1 MGKPVSKEQIK
12 KAKAL
17 LPSHIAGAI
26 RSGHVPR
33 LRKWR
38 HLPYDEQTRAE
49 RNMAFCER
57 YCVVPEG
64 KLRGHNIVMADFQ
77 EVFFRSVFDSPRR
90 VRRAYLSIA
99 RKNSKTATIALIL
112 LCFLVGPEAVH
123 NARMNSGAQSRKQ
136 AAEVFNYAAKMIRF
150 SEELSGLTRIVDSS
164 KRIIGLAM
172 NTEYEALAAEGT
184 TAHGGSPLLAILDE
198 VGQIKGPQDDF
209 VDAIETSQG
218 AYEGEALL
226 IAISTQAPT
235 DAALFS
241 KWLDSAETGGDD
253 SIVSHLYTAPEDCD
267 LDDPEAWQA
276 ANPALGLFRSRSDVE
291 GQARDALVNPS
302 IESRFRVL
310 TLNQRQNMVSSFVS
324 KSAWKA
330 CGSAPRPLGDREVMG
345 GLDLSLV
352 KDLTALIL
360 TARGEDG
367 ERLDAHAYFWMPHDT
382 VKLRSKED
390 HAPYDV
396 WVKQGL
402 IKTTPGPVLDY
413 DFIARDIGEICKEL
427 NMKVICFDPWK
438 MLALKKALD
447 AAEINLPFLEHG
459 QGYKSMSPALDL
471 LEVDILKEN
480 LAHGNNPVLAMCAA
494 NAVVRPDPAG
504 NRKLDKSRSTGRID
518 GMQALAMARGAE
530 VKIVDDDSNV
540 YEARGLRVL
549 G

>member
-1 MGKPVSKEQIK
+1 MGKPVTKAEIK

-17 LPSHIAGAI
+17 LPAHIANAI

-33 LRKWR
+33 LRDWR
-38 HLPYDEQTRAE
+38 HLGYEDMTRAE

-64 KLRGHNIVMADFQ
+64 KLRGEQIQMADFQ
-77 EVFFRSVFDSPRR
+77 EVFFRAIFDSPRR
-90 VRRAYLSIA
+90 IRRAYLSIA

-150 SEELSGLTRIVDSS
+150 SPELSGLTRIVDSS
-164 KRIIGLAM
+164 KRIIGLSM
-172 NTEYEALAAEGT
+172 NTEYEALSAEGK

-198 VGQIKGPQDDF
+198 VGQIRGPQDDF

-241 KWLDSAETGGDD
+241 KWLDTAEIGGDD
-253 SIVSHLYTAPEDCD
+253 SIVSHLYTAPDECE
-267 LDDPEAWQA
+267 LDDVSAWQA

-291 GQARDALVNPS
+291 GQARDAIGNPS

-310 TLNQRQNMVSSFVS
+310 TLNQRQNMVSALFS

-330 CGSAPRPLGDREVMG
+330 CGELPRPLGNREVLG

-360 TARGEDG
+360 TARDEET
-367 ERLDAHAYFWMPHDT
+367 ERLDAHSYFWMPQDT

-390 HAPYDV
+390 QAPYDV

-413 DFIARDIGEICKEL
+413 DFIARDIGEICAEL
-427 NMKVICFDPWK
+427 NMKCLCFDPWK

-447 AAEINLPFLEHG
+447 DAEITLPLFEHG
-459 QGYKSMSPALDL
+459 QGYKSMSPAIDL
-471 LEVDILKEN
+471 LEVDVLKQN

-494 NAVVRPDPAG
+494 NAVVRPDPSG
-504 NRKLDKSRSTGRID
+504 NRKLDKERSTGRID
-518 GMQALAMARGAE
+518 GLQALAMARGAE
-530 VKIVDDDSNV
+530 IKIVEDNTGV
-540 YEARGLRVL
+540 YESRGLRVL